1 MIGLPFNDLRCLGS
15 ITEVVAE
22 MVSNRDEVLAE
33 IARKHATTES
43 LADWIRTLPQRD
55 DDGEVGDG
63 PKVKACKPVQRLRL
77 PAPDP
82 NCVERAA
89 MYIALAEM
97 IDPRPV
103 RQLATLDT
111 EIGLHTFPV
120 ENGAPVI
127 LDPRVPRNCLDC
139 GIAAL
144 KTGPVTIEAR
154 DAIEW
159 TAQLAEAGAANL
171 RNGPSRVRRARNAV
185 MELVDSGTAPASP
198 EVIETIG
205 WMLALAEKVAR
216 RYGSRAIRIVRTTAQ
231 AIADLADE
239 ALARSQQR
247 NVALEIGG
255 IRLEPA
261 PWMSGL
267 ARIAARIGMDVGAVA
282 LRAKLASLGIGPDMF
297 GLVEEELN
305 REGLT
310 MGELARPRRL
320 PTLENFVASKKA
332 A

>member
-1 MIGLPFNDLRCLGS
+1 MIGLPFNDLRCMGS

-22 MVSNRDEVLAE
+22 LVTNRDPVIEE
-33 IARKHATTES
+33 IAQKHATTAS
-43 LADWIRTLPQRD
+43 LAEWIRSLPQRD
-55 DDGEVGDG
+55 DDGEKHDG
-63 PKVKACKPVQRLRL
+63 PKVEECKPPQRLRL
-77 PAPDP
+77 PAEDP

-89 MYIALAEM
+89 LYVAVAEL
-97 IDPRPV
+97 IDPQPV

-111 EIGLHTFPV
+111 PIGLHTFPV

-139 GIAAL
+139 GVAACQS
-144 KTGPVTIEAR
+144 GPVTIDAR

-159 TAQLAEAGAANL
+159 TAQLAEAGAVNL
-171 RNGPSRVRRARNAV
+171 RNGPSRVRRARNAI
-185 MELVDSGTAPASP
+185 MRLLDEGTAPATP
-198 EVIETIG
+198 EVVEAIG
-205 WMLALAEKVAR
+205 WLLALAEKVAR
-216 RYGSRAIRIVRTTAQ
+216 RYGPRAIGIVRTTAQ

-239 ALARSQQR
+239 ALARAQR
-247 NVALEIGG
+247 NIALEIGDM
-255 IRLEPA
+255 RLEPT

-267 ARIAARIGMDVGAVA
+267 ARIAARIGVDVGAAA
-282 LRAKLASLGIGPDMF
+282 LRTKLATMGIGDDMV

-310 MGELARPRRL
+310 LGPVAKARKL
-320 PTLENFVASKKA
+320 PTLENFNSKRA

>member
-22 MVSNRDEVLAE
+22 LVEHRDEVIAE
-33 IARKHATTES
+33 MARKHASTES

-55 DDGEVGDG
+55 DVGGSDDG
-63 PKVKACKPVQRLRL
+63 PRVKACKPAQRLRL
-77 PAPDP
+77 PAADP

-89 MYIALAEM
+89 LYIAVAEL
-97 IDPRPV
+97 IDARPV

-111 EIGLHTFPV
+111 PIGLHTFPV
-120 ENGAPVI
+120 ENGAPII
-127 LDPRVPRNCLDC
+127 LDPRLPRNCLDC
-139 GIAAL
+139 GVAAIQS
-144 KTGPVTIEAR
+144 GPVTIEAR

-185 MELVDSGTAPASP
+185 MGLVEHGVAPASP
-198 EVIETIG
+198 EVVETIG

-216 RYGSRAIRIVRTTAQ
+216 KYGPRAMRIVRTTAQ

-239 ALARSQQR
+239 ALTRAQR
-247 NVALEIGG
+247 NISLEIGG
-255 IRLEPA
+255 LKLAPA

-267 ARIAARIGMDVGAVA
+267 ARIAGRIGLDVGAVA
-282 LRAKLASLGIGPDMF
+282 LRSKLASLGIGADMF

-305 REGLT
+305 REGYTL
-310 MGELARPRRL
+310 GAIAKPRRL
-320 PTLENFVASKKA
+320 PTLENMFGAKTA